1 MRNKLNCVLL
11 VDDDEPTNFL
21 HSIIL
26 DESEVSNKVLAFQWG
41 QEALN
46 YLAQKNG
53 YALKNTEYPIPD
65 LILLDI
71 NMPKMNGWEFVD
83 EYKKL
88 SPDLLSRVKLIMLTT
103 STNPDDEIRA
113 RSIAQIHDFQS
124 KPLTTE
130 GLEEMVCKHFPG
142 LV

>member
-46 YLAQKNG
+46 YLTQKNG
-53 YALKNTEYPIPD
+53 YAAKSPEHPVPD

-88 SPDLLSRVKLIMLTT
+88 SPELTSGVKLIMLTT

-113 RSIAQIHDFQS
+113 RSIAHIHDFHT

-130 GLEEMVCKHFPG
+130 GLEEIVYKHFPS
-142 LV
+142 LA

>member
-1 MRNKLNCVLL
+1 MIKKLNCVLL

-26 DESEVSNKVLAFQWG
+26 DESEVSNKVMAFQWG
-41 QEALN
+41 QEALY
-46 YLAQKNG
+46 YLTQKNG
-53 YALKNTEYPIPD
+53 YAVKSPEHPMPE

-88 SPDLLSRVKLIMLTT
+88 SDDLHSRIKLIMLTT
-103 STNPDDEIRA
+103 SVNPDDEVRA
-113 RSIAQIHDFQS
+113 RGNAYIHDFHT
-124 KPLTTE
+124 KPLTIE
-130 GLEEMVCKHFPG
+130 NLEQIVNKHFPY
-142 LV
+142 LL